1 MMLLGLLLSCAQED
15 CSSVITYETEGM
27 GLMRTYCTSCHS
39 QNLSGKKRYGAPQ
52 GMDFD
57 TLSGIRTWA
66 EESAEQIGE
75 QGDMPPGGGIHQ
87 DERDALVNWLKC
99 GSPGEE
105 LPPVEI
111 NEATYTDSSHNV
123 LVMIETD
130 PEFENTL
137 LIRRTIDYGG
147 SDLERVGP
155 WTEELY
161 QVNGSYAWLV
171 AYSQYIDSQTRG
183 RSVFFDPPLPILS
196 PEEEWSID
204 LEMNIEEDGTWRSYS
219 MHWDGVTQDAAPID
233 GQQREVEPRESIVYS
248 EEGEEWGWQFSI
260 DASISAQWVY
270 LPDGMSWTT
279 LQYAGDIVPGFSD
292 DFPIKEGI
300 MWLEHMVEE

>member
-105 LPPVEI
+105 LP
-111 NEATYTDSSHNV
+111 
-123 LVMIETD
+123 
-130 PEFENTL
+130 
-137 LIRRTIDYGG
+137 
-147 SDLERVGP
+147 
-155 WTEELY
+155 
-161 QVNGSYAWLV
+161 
-171 AYSQYIDSQTRG
+171 
-183 RSVFFDPPLPILS
+183 
-196 PEEEWSID
+196 
-204 LEMNIEEDGTWRSYS
+204 
-219 MHWDGVTQDAAPID
+219 
-233 GQQREVEPRESIVYS
+233 
-248 EEGEEWGWQFSI
+248 
-260 DASISAQWVY
+260 
-270 LPDGMSWTT
+270 
-279 LQYAGDIVPGFSD
+279 
-292 DFPIKEGI
+292 
-300 MWLEHMVEE
+300 